1 MQELL
6 DNKALINDML
16 ARYGVRFGIY
26 KNGNFKEQLFPFD
39 AIPRVIP
46 ADQFAIIEKGL
57 IQRVK
62 ALNYFL
68 QDVYGE
74 KKIIKDGVVAEEFVF
89 SSSGYLSVKG
99 FTRRKGFIPISA
111 GLIWLKARI
120 IEWRIYYGRNSC
132 VIGTSCG

>member
-46 ADQFAIIEKGL
+46 ADQFATIEKRSCSESEGTEL
-57 IQRVK
+57 
-62 ALNYFL
+62 LF
-68 QDVYGE
+68 
-74 KKIIKDGVVAEEFVF
+74 
-89 SSSGYLSVKG
+89 
-99 FTRRKGFIPISA
+99 A
-111 GLIWLKARI
+111 GCLW
-120 IEWRIYYGRNSC
+120 
-132 VIGTSCG
+132 

>member
-46 ADQFAIIEKGL
+46 ADQFATIEKGL

-74 KKIIKDGVVAEEFVF
+74 KKIIKDGMVDDN
-89 SSSGYLSVKG
+89 S
-99 FTRRKGFIPISA
+99 
-111 GLIWLKARI
+111 
-120 IEWRIYYGRNSC
+120 RNSC
-132 VIGTSCG
+132 VIGTYQLSILMKEMSPCRSWHLRTVSSSLPTMNRWYWKTRWCLR

>member
-6 DNKALINDML
+6 DNKVLINDML

-26 KNGNFKEQLFPFD
+26 KNGNFKEQLFSFD

-46 ADQFAIIEKGL
+46 ADQFATIEKGL

-74 KKIIKDGVVAEEFVF
+74 KK
-89 SSSGYLSVKG
+89 LSKMV
-99 FTRRKGFIPISA
+99 
-111 GLIWLKARI
+111 W
-120 IEWRIYYGRNSC
+120 
-132 VIGTSCG
+132 

>member
-6 DNKALINDML
+6 DNEALINDML

-62 ALNYFL
+62 ALNFVNCQRYL
-68 QDVYGE
+68 QE
-74 KKIIKDGVVAEEFVF
+74 
-89 SSSGYLSVKG
+89 SQ
-99 FTRRKGFIPISA
+99 SA
-111 GLIWLKARI
+111 YIRC
-120 IEWRIYYGRNSC
+120 E
-132 VIGTSCG
+132 

>member
-6 DNKALINDML
+6 DNKALISISVGKSFPVVMQSSAHSFL
-16 ARYGVRFGIY
+16 QGIIPY
-26 KNGNFKEQLFPFD
+26 IIRQKRQDEQAFD

-46 ADQFAIIEKGL
+46 ADQFATIEKGL

-74 KKIIKDGVVAEEFVF
+74 KK
-89 SSSGYLSVKG
+89 LSKMV
-99 FTRRKGFIPISA
+99 
-111 GLIWLKARI
+111 W
-120 IEWRIYYGRNSC
+120 
-132 VIGTSCG
+132 

>member
-46 ADQFAIIEKGL
+46 ADQFATIEKGL

-74 KKIIKDGVVAEEFVF
+74 KKIIKDGMVDDN
-89 SSSGYLSVKG
+89 S
-99 FTRRKGFIPISA
+99 
-111 GLIWLKARI
+111 
-120 IEWRIYYGRNSC
+120 RNSC
-132 VIGTSCG
+132 VIGTYSLSILMKEMSPCRLWHLRTVSSSLPTMNRWYWKTRWCLR

>member
-6 DNKALINDML
+6 DNEALINDML

-62 ALNYFL
+62 ALNCFL

-89 SSSGYLSVKG
+89 SSSGYLSVCEG
-99 FTRRKGFIPISA
+99 
-111 GLIWLKARI
+111 
-120 IEWRIYYGRNSC
+120 
-132 VIGTSCG
+132 V

>member
-46 ADQFAIIEKGL
+46 ADQFATFIHSKSWNVVYVLVIDPYEG
-57 IQRVK
+57 
-62 ALNYFL
+62 
-68 QDVYGE
+68 DVTMQ
-74 KKIIKDGVVAEEFVF
+74 IVAPTDGIVFFAHNEPLVLENTVVFKVI
-89 SSSGYLSVKG
+89 
-99 FTRRKGFIPISA
+99 RRLHK
-111 GLIWLKARI
+111 
-120 IEWRIYYGRNSC
+120 
-132 VIGTSCG
+132 